1 MKMLGK
7 IFVQSL
13 KTRLKQMWVRNG
25 EINIVDLSNDYY
37 FVTFSNKEYQDRAI
51 LEEMWSLNFN
61 MKINVISTSGGLG
74 SIFKIINK
82 TL

>member
-1 MKMLGK
+1 M
-7 IFVQSL
+7 
-13 KTRLKQMWVRNG
+13 RVRNG

-61 MKINVISTSGGLG
+61 MKINVIQQVAVSVRFSRL
-74 SIFKIINK
+74 SIKHCDYKVLSFISNMIDCW
-82 TL
+82 